1 MIKFIRDFFSGPIYV
16 VVVIIS
22 IILIMA
28 IIGRLMEKKQKQEEA
43 EGKIAHV
50 GRKIKNVE
58 PISQINNNVNEIP
71 SAEGAPVQ
79 QNSEE
84 NK

>member
-1 MIKFIRDFFSGPIYV
+1 MIKFIRDFFSGPVYV

-28 IIGRLMEKKQKQEEA
+28 IIGRLIEKKQKQEEA

-58 PISQINNNVNEIP
+58 SVSQNNNVNEIP
-71 SAEGAPVQ
+71 SADVAPVQ